1 MVRPSV
7 ISVIVVL
14 STLQGVAS
22 VCSAPNSLLLTVR
35 NQTPDHTQKL
45 IANCDNFDC
54 DRGILVAQESRLHNM
69 CVLHVLGRLMF
80 TMYHLVCLVMQ
91 AIMKDCYLI
100 SNWRETL
107 TLLKFI
113 KRPKFVSENIDS
125 TFVWHI

>member
-1 MVRPSV
+1 MPMVHPSV
-7 ISVIVVL
+7 ISVILLYCQHCNGLPVY
-14 STLQGVAS
+14 A
-22 VCSAPNSLLLTVR
+22 NSLLSTVR

-54 DRGILVAQESRLHNM
+54 DRGILVAQESRLNNM

-107 TLLKFI
+107 TLLQFI
-113 KRPKFVSENIDS
+113 KRTKMFSDNVNSI
-125 TFVWHI
+125 FVWH